1 MAARN
6 SFRSLLTISS
16 ILFFCFFIFIAS
28 TPFLKRSASSLT
40 QPSPAGKHSDFHAP
54 KKNVWADLSK
64 DEADDVFQFLFKKT
78 DLNLTDASI
87 ATSYDNV
94 VMFIEALQPN
104 KTDVLKYLKGDHT
117 APPPRWAQVVISEGA
132 VEHARI
138 MNYMVGPLP
147 VSSSTEIRPLDYCY
161 NAGRSYVSGSLP
173 GLGDLELWMMTVL
186 SKYSDITTALLGE
199 EFDRDGVA
207 AYPRMSHANN
217 DSLVL
222 WMQFMRQG
230 KRSDATTILPQG
242 LYVKMDLRTRD
253 PENWTLHEWYYRGR
267 IYDSADELRAA
278 MKSPEFQIDLVN
290 LDGEWTDT
298 EDFSEGPSG
307 REIPPPAMIQPQ
319 GNRYKIDKEESYVSW
334 MGFEFYL
341 STSAH
346 TGVSLHDIKFNGDS
360 VIHEL
365 GMQEALAH
373 YAGDDPIQG
382 GLLFLDTFFG
392 MGLRMFELVPGYD
405 CPAYATY
412 LPATFHKDGSP
423 ISNKNSICIFE
434 YTADYPIQ
442 RHTSDFQVSIS
453 RNTYL
458 TVRYVSTV
466 GNYDYT
472 IDYTFYLD
480 GTIEVK
486 LRASGFI
493 FGAFWSASN
502 SKTPGEYGYK
512 VHDALATSM
521 HDHVIN
527 FKADLDIAGTA
538 NTLQRVVVEPYSQGY
553 PWDDHINSPRNSMHL
568 VYQNVTKETPINW
581 PQNSAEMYIVLNEDA
596 ENTWGEKR
604 GYRIMA
610 GSGIGTPSH
619 LEILNSTSL
628 KKSSEWAAKD
638 LWVVKQKDTEPMS
651 THYLN
656 FLSPADP
663 LVDFSKF
670 VDGEDIEQEDLVVYF
685 NLGTHHVPHSGDI
698 PNTLMHISSS
708 SVMFTP
714 FNFHDRDASRRSVQG
729 VKLSLSERG
738 TEANYFGGKAE
749 DNVKVGVE
757 DLEPDMTKYNDPPKK
772 NLTWNLIKAF

>member
-1 MAARN
+1 MATTS

-16 ILFFCFFIFIAS
+16 FFFFCFFIFIAS
-28 TPFLKRSASSLT
+28 TPFLRQSARYWTQSS
-40 QPSPAGKHSDFHAP
+40 PVDNHNDFHAP

-64 DEADDVFQFLFKKT
+64 EEAEDVFQFLFKKT

-87 ATSYDNV
+87 ATSHDNT
-94 VMFIEALQPN
+94 VMFIESLQPN
-104 KTDVLKYLKGDHT
+104 KTDVLQYLNGT
-117 APPPRWAQVVISEGA
+117 ADLPPRWAQVVVSQGA
-132 VEHARI
+132 TKDARI

-147 VSSSTEIRPLDYCY
+147 VSPSTEIRQLNYCY
-161 NAGRSYVSGSLP
+161 NAGRSYVPSLLP
-173 GLGDLELWMMTVL
+173 GLADLEIWMITIA
-186 SKYSDITTALLGE
+186 SQYSDITRVLLGG
-199 EFDRDGVA
+199 DIDPDNMV
-207 AYPRMSHANN
+207 AYPRLSHVNN
-217 DSLVL
+217 GSLIL
-222 WMQFMRQG
+222 WMEFFRQG

-242 LYVKMDLRTRD
+242 LHIRMELTTRD
-253 PENWTLHEWYYRGR
+253 SVNWKLHEWYYGGR
-267 IYDSADELRAA
+267 IYSSADELRAA
-278 MKSPEFQIDLVN
+278 MQSPDFKIDVVN
-290 LDGEWTDT
+290 MDGEWTDT
-298 EDFSEGPSG
+298 EDLGEGNPG
-307 REIPPPAMIQPQ
+307 RELPPPAMIQPQ
-319 GNRYKIDKEESYVSW
+319 GNRYKIDKEEGFVLW

-346 TGVSLHDIKFNGDS
+346 TAVALHDIKFDGDN
-360 VIHEL
+360 VIYEL
-365 GMQEALAH
+365 GLQEALAH
-373 YAGDDPIQG
+373 YAGDDPVQG
-382 GLLFLDTFFG
+382 GLLFLDTYFG

-412 LPATFHKDGSP
+412 LPVTFNKDGS
-423 ISNKNSICIFE
+423 SVSYKNSICIFE
-434 YTADYPIQ
+434 YTADHPIQ

-458 TVRYVSTV
+458 VVRYVSTV

-472 IDYTFYLD
+472 IDYIFYLD

-493 FGAFWSASN
+493 FGSFWSSSS
-502 SKTPGEYGYK
+502 SKTEGEYGYR

-538 NTLQRVVVEPYSQGY
+538 NTLQRVAVEPHTKGY
-553 PWDDHINSPRNSMHL
+553 PWDDEITSPRNSMHL
-568 VYQNVTKETPINW
+568 VYRNVTKETAIDW
-581 PQNSAEMYIVLNEDA
+581 PKNSAEMYIVLNDDA
-596 ENTWGEKR
+596 ENTWKEKR
-604 GYRIMA
+604 GYRIMP
-610 GSGIGTPSH
+610 GSGIATPSH

-628 KKSSEWAAKD
+628 RKSSAWASQD

-651 THYLN
+651 ANYLN
-656 FLSPADP
+656 FLDPMDP

-670 VDGEDIEQEDLVVYF
+670 VDGEDIEQEDLVIYF

-714 FNFHDRDASRRSVQG
+714 FNFHDRDPSRRSVQG
-729 VKLSLSERG
+729 VKLGLSQRG
-738 TEANYFGGKAE
+738 TEAKYFGGKIE
-749 DNVKVGVE
+749 DDVEVKSE
-757 DLEPDMTKYNDPPKK
+757 DFEPDMTKYNNPPKK